1 MRYTRLKAR
10 DGVAVP
16 AGLFFENFLSDQ
28 ERAKGRRKI
37 REKVERLIWLIVSV
51 TMIWFGDG
59 TNNLAIWLYRRYSAV
74 RWFDSVKRLT
84 ISRHQVFL
92 RSWFLLA
99 LFALSANIT
108 IVIYLIH
115 RHHLHRKGS
124 KWESQ
129 ASWAVPASCFLGI
142 VSCTG
147 CVKSVWPVNGH
158 FQLCLLPDLE
168 LYYGLYMVGLP
179 LSPR

>member
-28 ERAKGRRKI
+28 QRAKGRRKI

-74 RWFDSVKRLT
+74 R
-84 ISRHQVFL
+84 
-92 RSWFLLA
+92 SWFLLA

-129 ASWAVPASCFLGI
+129 ASWAVPSSCFLGI

-147 CVKSVWPVNGH
+147 FGVVLWPVYGWVTPIAEVV
-158 FQLCLLPDLE
+158 LCMGFLMSSYLVPPFTLPRKR
-168 LYYGLYMVGLP
+168 
-179 LSPR
+179 S